1 MNELL
6 IALCVFLFG
15 YVLNMFYVS
24 VLYHRALT
32 HKSIHLGPKMM
43 ALLGATGTWFTGLD
57 PKTWACMHRL
67 HHEHSDTEY
76 DPHSPTHLGLMG
88 VWIGQYKAYIGIQ
101 KSLIIK
107 DSKISHLVQDIP
119 FDVSYINRKNLSWLP
134 YLTHAALSV
143 GLYLSLDS
151 AWIAVAYF
159 LGIMSHPVQGW
170 MVNALAHRY
179 GGRNFNSPDDS
190 RNNHFVA
197 LFVFGE
203 GFQNNHHHYPERAKF
218 SVKWNEIDPGYVL
231 CLMAEAL
238 GLLKINRAK
247 IK

>member
-6 IALCVFLFG
+6 MALCFFSFG

-32 HKSIHLGPKMM
+32 HKSILLGPKMM
-43 ALLGATGTWFTGLD
+43 AFLGLTGAWFTGLD

-67 HHEHSDTEY
+67 HHEHSDTDK
-76 DPHSPTHLGLMG
+76 DPHSPAHLGLMG
-88 VWIGQYKAYIGIQ
+88 VWVGQYKAYLVIQ
-101 KSLIIK
+101 KALINK
-107 DSKISHLVQDIP
+107 DQKITNIVKDIP
-119 FDVSYINRKNLSWLP
+119 FDVSFINRKNLSWLP
-134 YLTHAALSV
+134 YLVHGTLSV
-143 GLYLSLDS
+143 LIFLYLDS
-151 AWIAVAYF
+151 AWIGAAYF
-159 LGIMSHPVQGW
+159 LGVMSHPVQGW
-170 MVNALAHRY
+170 MVNALAHSF

-197 LFVFGE
+197 LVAFGE

-231 CLMAEAL
+231 CLIAQAL
-238 GLLKINRAK
+238 GLLKINRFK
-247 IK
+247 T